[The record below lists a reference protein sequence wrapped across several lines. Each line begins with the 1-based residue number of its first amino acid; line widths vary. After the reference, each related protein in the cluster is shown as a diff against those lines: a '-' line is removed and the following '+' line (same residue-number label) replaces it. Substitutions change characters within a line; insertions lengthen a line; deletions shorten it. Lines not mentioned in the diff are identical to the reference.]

1 MERMTRKQLREKVKA
16 EWEDIAQFQW
26 FGTEHA
32 WLDDEQ
38 TKKAPP
44 LHANDFGLWVFSRP
58 DDPFIVTRATLLD
71 LHDACV
77 AANEWIKENMNGA
90 EPKKEAV

>member
-58 DDPFIVTRATLLD
+58 DDLFIVTRATLLD